1 MYFIHWLNNQARL
14 LLFLQINKEAHA
26 SLFFIEDVDSLV
38 VMPNDALAAFFYA
51 LIVDIVLSSLR
62 FDHLG
67 IS

>member
-1 MYFIHWLNNQARL
+1 MYFIHWSNNQARL

-26 SLFFIEDVDSLV
+26 SLFFYKRCRPLV

-67 IS
+67 IG